1 MAPNKRSLE
10 RSLAIFGRDRS
21 QYSYNLVD
29 SNTKDISNVAHGP
42 ENAIYVHTLVGDMS
56 GNSYQV
62 VVYNNNRGY
71 SSRKGNMD

>member
-1 MAPNKRSLE
+1 MDRIIRSLCE
-10 RSLAIFGRDRS
+10 NNKSTTNSEIVK
-21 QYSYNLVD
+21 VD

-71 SSRKGNMD
+71 SSRKGK

>member
-1 MAPNKRSLE
+1 MDRIIRLLCENNKSTTNSE
-10 RSLAIFGRDRS
+10 IVK
-21 QYSYNLVD
+21 VD

-62 VVYNNNRGY
+62 VVYNNREY
-71 SSRKGNMD
+71 SSWKGK